1 MPSPLQQPSTQRKIV
16 YFGLIFAL
24 FVINTFFWR
33 GLDTSDGKSQFAWP
47 TVTSQANDLELREIT
62 RGENAELLG
71 STLRLLLTGSRGAAV
86 TILWKAAIDKQM
98 KNEWNELELIVRS
111 LTKLQPHFLTP
122 WLFQSWNLAY
132 NVSVES
138 DRVKDKYYYISRGI
152 ELLAQG
158 ERLNRDNPDM
168 RRWIGFYFQNKFGV
182 ADETNTL
189 RSLYQLSCIEPTERD
204 PSRFRQPGRPVDL
217 VPFEDFVNKHP
228 QLVRRLR
235 TLLSYEG
242 KQLVTPDVIVDF
254 LADNRKIPTRYVDP
268 VVEGVAFMGRPGD
281 LKSID
286 QQFPVLPIRQPERFN
301 DAPITTAQAPVLADD
316 FDNFQAARAWYS
328 YAQDPL
334 PDAEIMVEIKDK
346 AERVAGQKGRRM
358 PRQPAE
364 VLFRQEPARAQ
375 SYTAERLLKENWFD
389 SSGWEVDEGRSGR
402 SRWFPQKKVVVG
414 TGVEWAA
421 DAWRLAF
428 QMWREHGRRNGL
440 YLDVPTLAN
449 LEQLAQ
455 EYRKEYTVAEND
467 IGPDLRPELA
477 TDRLRRSQL
486 AHRQLVFYNQSRQM
500 TNFPHHYFRAY
511 TEQDP
516 ETVKGRKLM
525 AEADRLRKSGASDR
539 AIETYQQAFDLWK
552 KVLEKYPDFRKD
564 DFVQQ
569 ETYEAELNYLDV
581 IRLQSGLQI
590 RRSLIVPGV
599 LTEALS
605 LLQGSPVLAQI
616 STGLLQE
623 VVDDP
628 KVLPLPVLGPFDGA
642 GPDGQPW
649 ISQDA
654 VRTVRSNRG
663 MLYEQVTSAAQPPTA
678 GSEGPAPRPQPAASG
693 DEKGRKGP

>member
-1 MPSPLQQPSTQRKIV
+1 MPSPLQQPSTQRKLV

-33 GLDTSDGKSQFAWP
+33 GLDTAEGKSQFPWP

-204 PSRFRQPGRPVDL
+204 AVRFRQPGRPVDL
-217 VPFEDFVNKHP
+217 AQFEDFVSKHP

-254 LADNRKIPTRYVDP
+254 LADNRRLPTRYVDP
-268 VVEGVAFMGRPGD
+268 EAEGGLFIGKKGD
-281 LKSID
+281 LKPID
-286 QQFPVLPIRQPERFN
+286 QQFPVLPIRQPERFT
-301 DAPITTAQAPVLADD
+301 DEPITTAQAPVLGDD

-346 AERVAGQKGRRM
+346 TERLAGQKGRRM

-389 SSGWEVDEGRSGR
+389 ASGWEVDEGRSGR
-402 SRWFPQKKVVVG
+402 SRWFPGKKVVVG

-421 DAWRLAF
+421 DAWRRAF

-440 YLDVPTLAN
+440 YLEVPQLAS
-449 LEQLAQ
+449 LEQLAE
-455 EYRKEYTVAEND
+455 EYRKEYTVAPSE
-467 IGPDLRPELA
+467 IGPDLRPEAA
-477 TDRLRRSQL
+477 TDRLRRSIL

-500 TNFPHHYFRAY
+500 TNYPHHYFRAY

-516 ETVKGRKLM
+516 ETVRGRKLI

-539 AIETYQQAFDLWK
+539 AIETYQQAFDVWK
-552 KVLEKYPDFRKD
+552 KVLTKYEDFRKD
-564 DFVQQ
+564 DFIQQ
-569 ETYEAELNYLDV
+569 ETYEAELNYFDV

-605 LLQGSPVLAQI
+605 LLQGSPVLAQL
-616 STGLLQE
+616 STGLLHE

-628 KVLPLPVLGPFDGA
+628 KVLPLPVVGPFDGP
-642 GPDGQPW
+642 GPGGQPW
-649 ISQDA
+649 IGPEA

-663 MLYEQVTSAAQPPTA
+663 MLMGQINAPSPPAELTPIKPP
-678 GSEGPAPRPQPAASG
+678 EPASDPGAKAKSP
-693 DEKGRKGP
+693 